1 MRFLTKEEG
10 ASFDRL
16 GPEYDKNY
24 RWWGCSD
31 RSVVNAVEKKK
42 KKRKKRCMESRVA
55 VFKGQRKERSSEG
68 TMEPIL
74 FPHDIRHSVWLFTP
88 VLIDPGSRSR
98 QISGTFSTGKMSFS
112 SKKKNRQISSKIP
125 PPFFQE

>member
-24 RWWGCSD
+24 RWCSD

-42 KKRKKRCMESRVA
+42 KK
-55 VFKGQRKERSSEG
+55 KGKSVVWKAEWQFSKDKGRREENNG
-68 TMEPIL
+68 TD
-74 FPHDIRHSVWLFTP
+74 F
-88 VLIDPGSRSR
+88 
-98 QISGTFSTGKMSFS
+98 IS
-112 SKKKNRQISSKIP
+112 P
-125 PPFFQE
+125 

>member
-24 RWWGCSD
+24 RWCSD

-42 KKRKKRCMESRVA
+42 KKKKEKALYGKQSGS
-55 VFKGQRKERSSEG
+55 FQRTKEGEKFGGNNG
-68 TMEPIL
+68 TD
-74 FPHDIRHSVWLFTP
+74 F
-88 VLIDPGSRSR
+88 
-98 QISGTFSTGKMSFS
+98 IS
-112 SKKKNRQISSKIP
+112 P
-125 PPFFQE
+125 